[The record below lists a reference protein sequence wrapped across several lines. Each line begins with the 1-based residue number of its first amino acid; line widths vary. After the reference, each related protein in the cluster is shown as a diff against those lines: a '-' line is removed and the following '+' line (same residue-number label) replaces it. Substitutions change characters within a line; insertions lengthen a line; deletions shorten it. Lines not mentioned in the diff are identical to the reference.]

1 MTPQNQTT
9 GMTKLK
15 IYWDKFVT
23 AAAMSSCAQGII
35 CGEKPDSFMRLKSEM
50 AELDKKL
57 DDLKQKPTL
66 KP

>member
-1 MTPQNQTT
+1 
-9 GMTKLK
+9 
-15 IYWDKFVT
+15 VT

-35 CGEKPDSFMRLKSEM
+35 CGEKPDSFIRLKSEM

-57 DDLKQKPTL
+57 DDLNKKSAL